1 MATITSSGIGS
12 GLDINGIVEQLMS
25 IERRPIVALEQRK
38 STVQTQISAFGQVK
52 SALST
57 LQSAVK
63 RLDDPSVRY
72 ATTASVSEGAGF
84 TASASAGASTGT
96 YEIGVQQLAQAQ
108 RVATSAT
115 QTFDPSAGGTLTIGA
130 GGQSVQIDFAAGG
143 TLEDLGTAINDQAGS
158 LVRASIVD
166 NGEARQLVL
175 TGAQTGAS
183 QAFSLTGTGGLEALT
198 FDPNAAD
205 PPTDPSSGLYL
216 VQAAQDAQV
225 TFDGLTVTR
234 PSNTI
239 EDLIPGVTIEL
250 RSVTDEQTARLTVER
265 DDAALKEAMQS
276 FVEAYNAVN
285 NTLYTLSYYD
295 PETRT
300 AGPLSGDASVRM
312 IQSQLRNSLNS
323 LTGSGP
329 LRNFTD
335 LGLSFDDKGTLSLDE
350 AKFAQA
356 LQNAPEAVNQM
367 LVGTDAQP
375 GLTRRL
381 APVLEANLQTGGM
394 LDARVQGLT
403 ASVTMIDRQKERLE
417 SQLGRIEQN
426 YLRQFNA
433 MDAIVGQYA
442 SLGVYLQQQ
451 FDALLASTKN

>member
-12 GLDINGIVEQLMS
+12 GLDINGIIDKLMAVE
-25 IERRPIVALEQRK
+25 RKPIDALEQRK

-115 QTFDPSAGGTLTIGA
+115 QPFTPGAGRLTISA
-130 GGQSVQIDFAAGG
+130 GGQSVEVDFSGG
-143 TLEDLGTAINDQAGS
+143 GSLADLRNAINDQAGS

-375 GLTRRL
+375 GLARRL

-403 ASVTMIDRQKERLE
+403 ASVTMIDRQRERLE

-442 SLGVYLQQQ
+442 SLGGYLQQQ

>member
-52 SALST
+52 SALAT
-57 LQSAVK
+57 LQAAVK
-63 RLDDPSVRY
+63 RLDDPSVRF
-72 ATTASVSEGAGF
+72 AAAASVSEGAGF
-84 TASASAGASTGT
+84 TATASAGAATGT
-96 YEIGVQQLAQAQ
+96 HEIGVQRLAQAQ
-108 RVATSAT
+108 RVATNAT
-115 QTFDPSAGGTLTIGA
+115 EGFNPGAGTLTISA
-130 GGQSVQIDFAAGG
+130 GGQSVEIDFTGG
-143 TLEDLGTAINDQAGS
+143 TLEDLRTAINDQAGS

-166 NGEARQLVL
+166 NGGVRQLVL
-175 TGAQTGAS
+175 TGAQTGKS
-183 QAFSLTGTGGLEALT
+183 QAFSLTGTGGLEELT
-198 FDPNAAD
+198 FDPNPED
-205 PPTDPSSGLYL
+205 PPPTDPSSSLYL
-216 VQAAQDAQV
+216 VQAAQDAQI

-250 RSVTDEQTARLTVER
+250 RSVTAEQTARLTVKR

-276 FVEAYNAVN
+276 FVDAYNAVN
-285 NTLYTLSYYD
+285 NTLHTLSYYD

-300 AGPLSGDASVRM
+300 AGPLSGDASVRT

-335 LGLSFDDKGTLSLDE
+335 LGLSFDDKGALSLDE
-350 AKFAQA
+350 ARFAQA
-356 LQNAPEAVNQM
+356 LQNTPEAVNQM

-375 GLTRRL
+375 GLARRL
-381 APVLEANLQTGGM
+381 APVLEANLQTGGL

-403 ASVTMIDRQKERLE
+403 ARVTLIDQQKERLE
-417 SQLGRIEQN
+417 SQLERIEQN
-426 YLRQFNA
+426 YRRQFNA
-433 MDAIVGQYA
+433 MDKIVGQYA
-442 SLGVYLQQQ
+442 SLGSYLQQQ
-451 FDALLASTKN
+451 FDALMASTKK

>member
-12 GLDINGIVEQLMS
+12 GLDINGIVEQLMAV
-25 IERRPIVALEQRK
+25 ERKPIDALEQRK

-115 QTFDPSAGGTLTIGA
+115 QTFDPSGGGKLTITIGD
-130 GGQSVQIDFAAGG
+130 QSATV
-143 TLEDLGTAINDQAGS
+143 TLEPGSTLADLRDAINDQAGS
-158 LVRASIVD
+158 LVSASIVD
-166 NGEARQLVL
+166 NGTAQQLVI
-175 TGAQTGAS
+175 TGRQTGEG
-183 QAFSLTGTGGLEALT
+183 QKFSLEGEDGLAGLT
-198 FDPNAAD
+198 FDPDNS
-205 PPTDPSSGLYL
+205 PPTDPTSPVYQ
-216 VQAAQDAQV
+216 VQAGQDARF
-225 TFDGLTVTR
+225 TFNGLTVTR
-234 PSNTI
+234 SSNTI
-239 EDLIPGVTIEL
+239 DDLIPGVTL
-250 RSVTDEQTARLTVER
+250 TLQSATEQTSTLSVQR
-265 DDAALKEAMQS
+265 DDSALTQAMQE
-276 FVEAYNAVN
+276 FVDAYNAVN

-295 PETRT
+295 PETKT

-375 GLTRRL
+375 GLARRL

>member
-12 GLDINGIVEQLMS
+12 GLDINGIIDQLMAV
-25 IERRPIVALEQRK
+25 ERKPIDALEQRK

-115 QTFDPSAGGTLTIGA
+115 EGFNPSAGTLTISA
-130 GGQSVQIDFAAGG
+130 DDQSVEIDFTGG
-143 TLEDLGTAINDQAGS
+143 TLEDLRTAINDQAGS

-166 NGEARQLVL
+166 NGGVRQLVL

-183 QAFSLTGTGGLEALT
+183 QAFSLMGTEGLEALT
-198 FDPNAAD
+198 FDPKAED
-205 PPTDPSSGLYL
+205 PPTDPSSNLYL
-216 VQAAQDAQV
+216 VQAAQDAQI

-250 RSVTDEQTARLTVER
+250 RSVTAEQTARLTVKR

-276 FVEAYNAVN
+276 FVDAYNAVN
-285 NTLYTLSYYD
+285 NTLHTLSYYD

-312 IQSQLRNSLNS
+312 IQNQLRNSLNS

-375 GLTRRL
+375 GLARRL
-381 APVLEANLQTGGM
+381 APVLEANLQTGGL

-403 ASVTMIDRQKERLE
+403 ARVTLIDQQKERLE
-417 SQLGRIEQN
+417 LQLERIEQN
-426 YLRQFNA
+426 YRRQFNA
-433 MDAIVGQYA
+433 MDTIVGQYA
-442 SLGVYLQQQ
+442 SLGSYLQQQ

>member
-52 SALST
+52 SALAT
-57 LQSAVK
+57 LQAAVK
-63 RLDDPSVRY
+63 RLDDPSVRF
-72 ATTASVSEGAGF
+72 AAAASVSEGAGF
-84 TASASAGASTGT
+84 TATASAGAATGT
-96 YEIGVQQLAQAQ
+96 HEIGVQRLAQAQ
-108 RVATSAT
+108 RVATNANEG
-115 QTFDPSAGGTLTIGA
+115 FNPGAGTLTISA
-130 GGQSVQIDFAAGG
+130 GDQSVEIDFTGG
-143 TLEDLGTAINDQAGS
+143 TLEDLRTAINDQAGS

-166 NGEARQLVL
+166 NGGVRQLVL

-183 QAFSLTGTGGLEALT
+183 QAFSLTGTGGLAALT
-198 FDPNAAD
+198 FDPNTED
-205 PPTDPSSGLYL
+205 PPTDPSSSLYL
-216 VQAAQDAQV
+216 VQAAQDAQI

-250 RSVTDEQTARLTVER
+250 RSVTAEQTARLTVKR
-265 DDAALKEAMQS
+265 DDAAMKEAMQS
-276 FVEAYNAVN
+276 FVDAYNAVN
-285 NTLYTLSYYD
+285 NTLHTLSYYD

-375 GLTRRL
+375 GLARRL
-381 APVLEANLQTGGM
+381 APVLETNLQTGGL

-403 ASVTMIDRQKERLE
+403 ARVTLIDRQKERLE
-417 SQLGRIEQN
+417 SQFERIEQN
-426 YLRQFNA
+426 YRRQFNA
-433 MDAIVGQYA
+433 MDTIVGQYA
-442 SLGVYLQQQ
+442 SLGAYLQQQ
-451 FDALLASTKN
+451 FDALMASTKN